1 MSRSNEWDA
10 AHRLAGEIPTCTG
23 PAKHRAISALPVSY
37 THLDV
42 YKRQAVARREEHP
55 A

>member
-23 PAKHRAISALPVSY
+23 PAKHRAISALLAKL
-37 THLDV
+37 LDLL
-42 YKRQAVARREEHP
+42 RTGAS
-55 A
+55 